1 MKKFQEFTELEEAL
15 IILGKKA
22 YPKFGHIVIMAGG
35 AGSGKG
41 FVKDKL
47 LGIEGWPYDVDD
59 LKKLAMKSP
68 MIQKAVKKEFG
79 VELEKMNLKNP
90 DDVSKLHEI
99 LKFHLNIDDKKTKAL
114 YTGILTKAP
123 DRKPNIIFDVTL
135 KDLNKLDKLARMA
148 KQLNYD
154 PKNIHIVWVVNDV
167 EIALK
172 QNANRERTVDAS
184 ILINTHRG
192 VSSTMYDI
200 IKMGKGL
207 SKYMDGDIV
216 FAFNK
221 IGVDSELKTSAR
233 GGSYIDK
240 ANYFYV
246 KRSGKPPMQYK
257 EISKDIRQKISSYVP
272 KGVNWV

>member
-123 DRKPNIIFDVTL
+123 DRKPNIIFDVTRL
-135 KDLNKLDKLARMA
+135 PLNKTPSVNVQLMQVFLSTPTVACPQRCTISLKWVKDCPNIWMVISYSHSIKL
-148 KQLNYD
+148 
-154 PKNIHIVWVVNDV
+154 V
-167 EIALK
+167 
-172 QNANRERTVDAS
+172 
-184 ILINTHRG
+184 
-192 VSSTMYDI
+192 
-200 IKMGKGL
+200 
-207 SKYMDGDIV
+207 
-216 FAFNK
+216 
-221 IGVDSELKTSAR
+221 
-233 GGSYIDK
+233 
-240 ANYFYV
+240 
-246 KRSGKPPMQYK
+246 
-257 EISKDIRQKISSYVP
+257 
-272 KGVNWV
+272 